1 MKKDHFKIEEKN
13 GAQLIYD
20 PFRKKQVVL
29 TPEEWVRQQILDY
42 LVTEKKYP
50 ASMISVEKQIK
61 VGNLNKRYDVLI
73 YQKETP
79 WMIIECKEENEVL
92 NDKALHQL
100 LSYNSILKVSFL
112 VITNGHQLHCYDVTN
127 STWNNS
133 FPAYL

>member
-73 YQKETP
+73 YKKENP

-92 NDKALHQL
+92 NDNVLHQL

-112 VITNGHQLHCYDVTN
+112 VITNGHQLHCYDVAN
-127 STWNNS
+127 SKWNNS
-133 FPAYL
+133 FPDYL

>member
-92 NDKALHQL
+92 NDNVLHQL

-112 VITNGHQLHCYDVTN
+112 VITNGHQLHCYDVAN
-127 STWNNS
+127 SKWNNS
-133 FPAYL
+133 FPDYL

>member
-73 YQKETP
+73 YKKENP

-92 NDKALHQL
+92 NDNVLHQL

-112 VITNGHQLHCYDVTN
+112 VITNGHQLHCYDVAN
-127 STWNNS
+127 SKWSNS
-133 FPAYL
+133 FPVYL

>member
-73 YQKETP
+73 YKKENP

-92 NDKALHQL
+92 NDNVLHQL

-112 VITNGHQLHCYDVTN
+112 VITNGHQMHCYDVAN
-127 STWNNS
+127 STWSNS
-133 FPAYL
+133 FPVYL